1 MALSLAVCL
10 KAYPVALGLLFVVI
24 EPRRFG
30 PRFAAAM
37 VLALAL
43 PFAFQSPGYVAG
55 QYQDWLVGG
64 LNARYIPGAFQDV
77 MYTWQRWIGP
87 MDRSAFILISAV
99 VGMAIGGV
107 TFIRRRRMTVGDC
120 VVSAFGMATAWMMAF
135 GPASE
140 GTTYILLAP
149 AAAIAVLGNRTPG
162 WRRWVSLTAYLIL
175 VAAQLQLLLPLGRPL
190 HRIGAQ
196 PVAAVLLLGVFVAW
210 RGERISVANSRP
222 SKCNSSADPNDRS
235 VAA

>member
-1 MALSLAVCL
+1 
-10 KAYPVALGLLFVVI
+10 
-24 EPRRFG
+24 
-30 PRFAAAM
+30 
-37 VLALAL
+37 
-43 PFAFQSPGYVAG
+43 
-55 QYQDWLVGG
+55 
-64 LNARYIPGAFQDV
+64 
-77 MYTWQRWIGP
+77 
-87 MDRSAFILISAV
+87 
-99 VGMAIGGV
+99 MAIGGV
-107 TFIRRRRMTVGDC
+107 IFIRRRRMAVGDC

-149 AAAIAVLGNRTPG
+149 AAALALLQGGREPS

-175 VAAQLQLLLPLGRPL
+175 VAAQLQLLFPLGRPL

-196 PVAAVLLLGVFVAW
+196 PVAALLLLGVFVAW

-222 SKCNSSADPNDRS
+222 SKRNSTADPNDRS